1 MIAKGLLTITLCS
14 DLCAGSGYAYAG
26 VIDSDI
32 CYDDFGLPYIPAK
45 RLKGCMRESAQSI
58 LYDFISQEDVEKLFG
73 AAGEKSCGLLAIN
86 NARITNYDKIV
97 EELKALKKNGNEVV
111 AYASQQEILNQ
122 FTQIKAQTSIDENG
136 VADDNTLRY
145 TRVVKQYSPITNKP
159 LVFETE
165 ITLTQATTDLEEI
178 LEKIALA
185 TRNIG
190 MHRNR
195 GMGSVTCKIVFDKEI
210 EEDK

>member
-1 MIAKGLLTITLCS
+1 M
-14 DLCAGSGYAYAG
+14 
-26 VIDSDI
+26 
-32 CYDDFGLPYIPAK
+32 
-45 RLKGCMRESAQSI
+45 
-58 LYDFISQEDVEKLFG
+58 
-73 AAGEKSCGLLAIN
+73 AIN

-178 LEKIALA
+178 LEK
-185 TRNIG
+185 
-190 MHRNR
+190 
-195 GMGSVTCKIVFDKEI
+195 
-210 EEDK
+210 